1 MAVAQ
6 FYESGS
12 GSRLAQYLSAGALAV
27 FIVSAPASLLIP
39 FIDVEVARFFYGPD
53 NAFARNDPAVEIIRN
68 FFKAVYIAACVGALA
83 GFVSC
88 YFGRGCWFGLTA
100 VQNLFV
106 ITCLALGP
114 GVVSNLVLKDNWGRA
129 RPSQIVQFGGERT
142 FSAAL
147 VPSQQC
153 KKNCSF
159 VSGEA
164 SSIFMVFFAAAFV
177 FPLWARRLVLLGVAG
192 GGAAGLIR
200 MAQGGHFLSDVVFAG
215 IAMALT
221 AAFAYQLFCMMGYR
235 ELIVRHPAAHDA

>member
-53 NAFARNDPAVEIIRN
+53 NAFARNDPSVELIRN
-68 FFKAVYIAACVGALA
+68 FFKAVYIAACVGAVA
-83 GFVSC
+83 GFVSS

-129 RPSQIVQFGGERT
+129 RPSQIVQFGGKRT
-142 FSAAL
+142 FSAAP

-164 SSIFMVFFAAAFV
+164 SSICMF
-177 FPLWARRLVLLGVAG
+177 LLVL
-192 GGAAGLIR
+192 
-200 MAQGGHFLSDVVFAG
+200 
-215 IAMALT
+215 
-221 AAFAYQLFCMMGYR
+221 
-235 ELIVRHPAAHDA
+235 